1 MKYVYILLSATPSKF
16 GKLIRCALNERY
28 NHMSIALDNEFKELY
43 SFARKKNHL
52 PLEAGFVIEDY
63 YRFSLCKEVPIN
75 CRVYKIPL
83 KEEQYEKL
91 LISIDKVRNDT
102 SYVYNLFSALS
113 FPIFKGFYV
122 KKAFTCVGFVAFL
135 LNNAGF
141 KLRKKPW
148 KYSPNSLGIELE
160 PYLYYVGELA
170 DFNNFKENS
179 NVNYSYFKKVN
190 YIKKIW
196 KSTQILCIIAKRTF
210 SKLFVVFE

>member
-91 LISIDKVRNDT
+91 LISIDKVRNDS

-148 KYSPNSLGIELE
+148 KYSPNSLGIE
-160 PYLYYVGELA
+160 
-170 DFNNFKENS
+170 
-179 NVNYSYFKKVN
+179 
-190 YIKKIW
+190 
-196 KSTQILCIIAKRTF
+196 
-210 SKLFVVFE
+210 